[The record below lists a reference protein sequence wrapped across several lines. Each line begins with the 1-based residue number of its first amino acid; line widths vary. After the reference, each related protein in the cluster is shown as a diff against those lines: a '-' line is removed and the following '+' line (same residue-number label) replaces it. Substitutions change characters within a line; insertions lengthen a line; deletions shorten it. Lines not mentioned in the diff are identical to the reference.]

1 MATTY
6 LTLYRRVLPIADA
19 PDRWRRL
26 GAVQQAVEASPG
38 VRVALARY
46 NECRAEAQPAYYHS
60 YRVFG
65 IGKTA
70 VAIRAR
76 VRLIHRRGGWR
87 LVFALQT
94 PLDLLCGALV
104 AIAVVGGVPGIAV
117 WKLLLQPAAVGVAG
131 VLTLLAVFA
140 VAAFLA
146 YVFARI
152 GADCLREARRL
163 CRVILRVMNQPGPP

>member
-19 PDRWRRL
+19 DRWCWL
-26 GAVQQAVEASPG
+26 GAVQQAVEQSPG

-46 NECRAEAQPAYYHS
+46 NECGAEAQPAYHHT

-70 VAIRAR
+70 VGVRAR

-94 PLDLLCGALV
+94 PLDLVFGALV
-104 AIAVVGGVPGIAV
+104 AIVVVVGVPGVAV
-117 WKLLLQPAAVGVAG
+117 WKLLVEPAAVGVAD

-146 YVFARI
+146 YVFFRV
-152 GADCLREARRL
+152 GSQCLRDARRL
-163 CRVILRVMNQPGPP
+163 CRVILKVMNKPLTP